1 MSYRPPRGLLDLV
14 LHPLRSLP
22 LSVLALGGLLLAP
35 MAHAAD
41 PDPDPQAEKG
51 AQATI
56 TGLSLVGEGLK
67 VRIQWA
73 EKAELPSD
81 LVLTS
86 YGYKDEPTDSVGVHP
101 EPGKET
107 EVELHGAS
115 KEFWKEG
122 WSQRLVLADK
132 DGGEPILTQPFN
144 FNLECPDDKECQV
157 TVAPGVGTDG
167 DVLHVSEEL
176 DAALTQIAEKSGE
189 GKEVDLLD
197 EVVAIN
203 PHLRGQA
210 VAYSLALSKLQVQG
224 PCTCV
229 WQAVYSQNPSGSGYS
244 VYINNAGG
252 IVSGTN
258 GPGAKHA
265 LTALG
270 RNGISHAFNGISQVN
285 LRLNCSRWVITYYIE
300 WVVTWPG
307 GPRFGIL
314 VPRLSIVPCTSTCRV
329 RFDHQGRISG
339 STFAAYTS
347 PGAATAYEQDSYRV
361 DGTFLLNTAASN
373 GGFFN
378 QISGTSVASNVGSIG
393 RVDAYGYVYAYS
405 PAFPYFASAS
415 VSNGYSIAIH
425 GQSSCPYGPYGH
437 AAVWTYGTSQGTP
450 QTTSLRN
457 SIRNFFLNWGIWTN
471 P

>member
-1 MSYRPPRGLLDLV
+1 MSYRPTRGLLDLV
-14 LHPLRSLP
+14 LQPLRSLP

-35 MAHAAD
+35 MARAA
-41 PDPDPQAEKG
+41 DPDPQAEKG
-51 AQATI
+51 AAATI
-56 TGLSLVGEGLK
+56 TGLSLVGEGGLK

-73 EKAELPSD
+73 DNQELPSG

-86 YGYKDEPTDSVGVHP
+86 YNGKDEGTASVEVQP

-107 EVELHGAS
+107 EISLDGAI
-115 KEFWKEG
+115 KEFWETG
-122 WSQRLVLADK
+122 WSQRLVLEDREGK
-132 DGGEPILTQPFN
+132 ETLLTQPY
-144 FNLECPDDKECQV
+144 NLNLDCPDDKECQL
-157 TVAPGVGTDG
+157 TVAPGAGTSG

-176 DAALTQIAEKSGE
+176 DAALAEVAAKAGE

-203 PHLRGQA
+203 PALRGQA

-229 WQAVYSQNPSGSGYS
+229 WQAVYGQSPSGSGYS
-244 VYINNAGG
+244 VYINNSGG

-270 RNGISHAFNGISQVN
+270 RNGISYGFSGISQVN
-285 LRLNCSRWVITYYIE
+285 LRLNCSRWIITYHIE
-300 WVVTWPG
+300 WIVTWPG
-307 GPRFGIL
+307 GPRFPIL
-314 VPRLSIVPCTSTCRV
+314 VPRLSIAACTSTCRV

-347 PGAATAYEQDSYRV
+347 PGAATAYEQGSYRV
-361 DGTFLLNTAASN
+361 DGTYLLNTSASN

-378 QISGTSVASNVGSIG
+378 QLSGVSLFSNVGTIG
-393 RVDAYGYVYAYS
+393 RVDSYGYVYAYS
-405 PAFPYFASAS
+405 PTFPYFASAS
-415 VSNGYSIAIH
+415 ISNGHSIAIH
-425 GQSSCPYGPYGH
+425 GQSSCPNGPYGH